1 MIKLNLTNKGQTLLT
16 VVMWATGISL
26 TIAGLA
32 STLTVTQ
39 FSNFDNKIETI
50 KVNQTG
56 IGERTAK
63 LEEAM
68 TTLKTDNIEIKKDL
82 KEVLKLLR

>member
-16 VVMWATGISL
+16 VVMWATGISI

-32 STLTVTQ
+32 STLTATQ